1 MTKSKKM
8 KEEIH
13 NDRMISDDIIQVG
26 NVYEL
31 VYSST
36 YHNPNDS

>member
-1 MTKSKKM
+1 M

-26 NVYEL
+26 NVSEL
-31 VYSST
+31 NSPFVSQYLTILS
-36 YHNPNDS
+36 